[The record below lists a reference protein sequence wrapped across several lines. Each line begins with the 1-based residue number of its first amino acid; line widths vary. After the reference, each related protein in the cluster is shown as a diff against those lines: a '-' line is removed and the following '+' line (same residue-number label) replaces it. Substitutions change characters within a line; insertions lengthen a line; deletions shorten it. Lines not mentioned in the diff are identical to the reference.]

1 MSGEKDK
8 NGNFKDMN
16 PLKSEAAG
24 NNKKKSIFSSE
35 LMTLICVL
43 NGE

>member
-8 NGNFKDMN
+8 NGNFKN
-16 PLKSEAAG
+16 INQIKLETNG
-24 NNKKKSIFSSE
+24 NKKTSIFTSE

-43 NGE
+43 NGK